1 MERDTM
7 AQSVRRLLDH
17 IDNKTTDSA
26 PSVMRMPVSRYFD
39 ASVAN
44 AERQYI
50 FSRSPF
56 VAAHSSELPGV
67 GDFIT
72 TEYVGIPLLV
82 IRQADNSVAALV
94 NVCRHRGGRVEFDK
108 RGTRSQLICSY
119 HGWCYGQDGKLKNIS
134 FPEGYPGTGSSDS
147 SMTSLPVDERYGL
160 IWVTPTPGDALS
172 MASNLD
178 HELNDDIIASGI
190 STAVLCREY
199 RWELGMNWKLVMDGF
214 LDTQHL
220 GFLHPQTVGP
230 SFYPNVH
237 VLDSFG
243 KNTRLVVPRSTIKQA
258 RGKEADLKELRKHIG
273 CNITVYPATII
284 TIVPRHFEIWT
295 ISPHAS
301 DAAKCDV
308 VLRFLVNDTSMSELE
323 IQSREDDWSNL
334 LNAISNEDWPMA
346 QSIQDGLPRAYMA
359 ETLYGRNEL
368 PAQVYYKQ
376 IQRDLDASGD
386 Q

>member
-1 MERDTM
+1 MDRYTM

-17 IDNKTTDSA
+17 IDNNTTESA
-26 PSVMRMPVSRYFD
+26 PSVMRMPIGRYFD
-39 ASVAN
+39 ASIAS

-56 VAAHSSELPGV
+56 VAAHSGELPRA

-72 TEYVGIPLLV
+72 TEYLGIPLLLV
-82 IRQADNSVAALV
+82 RQEDNSVSALI

-108 RGTRSQLICSY
+108 RGTRGQFICSY
-119 HGWCYGQDGKLKNIS
+119 HGWCYGQDGKLKNLS
-134 FPEGYPGTGSSDS
+134 FPEGYPGVGSLGN

-160 IWVTPTPGDALS
+160 IWVSPTPGYELS
-172 MASNLD
+172 MASNLG
-178 HELNDDIIASGI
+178 HELNDNIIASGLG
-190 STAVLCREY
+190 TAVLYREH

-243 KNTRLVVPRSTIKQA
+243 KNTRLVVPRRTIKQA
-258 RGKEADLKELRKHIG
+258 RGKDDEKELRKHVG

-301 DAAKCDV
+301 DVAKCNV
-308 VLRFLVNDTSMSELE
+308 VLRLLVNDTSMSELE

-346 QSIQDGLPRAYMA
+346 QSIQDGLPRAHMA

-368 PAQVYYKQ
+368 PAQVFYGQ
-376 IQRDLDASGD
+376 IQRDLDAASGN
-386 Q
+386 